1 MTTYKRILVPLKGT
15 AVDPDVIRLAMTI
28 GRPSKA
34 QITAVHVIEVPWNQP
49 LDAVLDKQLEQ
60 GELVLADAA
69 KLGKD
74 AGAEIATELLQARD
88 PGAAIVDTARERQ
101 VDLIVLGM
109 PFRKRL
115 GRTYVGRIVQ
125 DVYLGAPCAV
135 VAYRQEEPR

>member
-1 MTTYKRILVPLKGT
+1 MVPLKGT
-15 AVDPDVIRLAMTI
+15 AVDPDVIRLAMTLSK
-28 GRPSKA
+28 PSKA

-60 GELVLADAA
+60 GEQVLADAA
-69 KLGKD
+69 KLGKE

-88 PGAAIVDTARERQ
+88 PAAAIVDTARERQ

-109 PFRKRL
+109 PYRKRL
-115 GRTYVGRIVQ
+115 GRVHVGRIVQ
-125 DVYLGAPCAV
+125 DVYVGAPCAV

>member
-69 KLGKD
+69 KLGKEG
-74 AGAEIATELLQARD
+74 GAEIATELLQARD
-88 PGAAIVDTARERQ
+88 PAAAIVDTARERQ